1 MDGQLGIKIL
11 LIVGVLAVALF
22 ILWPARGARRLA
34 LRRIGTLLLV
44 VAAIAAIIFPQALS
58 AVAEWLGV
66 GRGAD
71 LLLYGTVIAFVGW
84 AFLSRMERRRL
95 ERQITL
101 LARAQALAHAQT
113 PADRGE
119 PDGR

>member
-22 ILWPARGARRLA
+22 ILWPGRGARRLA

-44 VAAIAAIIFPQALS
+44 LVAIAAIVFPQFLS
-58 AVAEWLGV
+58 IVAEWLGV

-71 LLLYGTVIAFVGW
+71 LLLYATVIVFVGW
-84 AFLSRMERRRL
+84 AFFSRVERRRM
-95 ERQITL
+95 ETQITL
-101 LARAQALAHAQT
+101 LARAQALAG
-113 PADRGE
+113 ADHPWERG
-119 PDGR
+119 